1 MVLMVGAV
9 VVVVV
14 TGEDDPAPSINTAT
28 AADAGAQSD
37 TPVATPQ
44 EEPGVGVAGAVAG
57 FGLISVWVVGG
68 AIGLRRSQRRNARRA
83 TPAHYEGDDESA
95 A

>member
-1 MVLMVGAV
+1 MVGAV
-9 VVVVV
+9 VVAVV
-14 TGEDDPAPSINTAT
+14 TSEDDPAPSTNTAT
-28 AADAGAQSD
+28 AADAGAQTE

-44 EEPGVGVAGAVAG
+44 EERSVGVAGAVAG

-83 TPAHYEGDDESA
+83 TPGNDEAEDDESA